1 MDEARLP
8 KFRIEQ
14 RTSEPLLK
22 ADKPWEEFTLGYAS
36 VARVG
41 DVWHLWYESY
51 DRTYKSDADGFL
63 CYARSRD
70 GVKWEKPN
78 LGLVEYGGNRN
89 NNILLSGKTMGGVH
103 GHTVFVDERAPETE
117 RFKIVFAKLKKGE
130 WWVFGGTSADGIH
143 WNIGEQP
150 LLARNSDTQTVCFRD
165 GDVYRLYVRM
175 WTGGVYRGKRA
186 VGYSESREFGK
197 FPEPTVVL
205 APDERDAKTLHF
217 YNSAAS
223 KLREGLYVMFPSG
236 YDAASGLVRPH
247 LAISA
252 DGKIFLRAGLDP
264 VMEFGKGFDSKGIY
278 WRPTRF
284 PRANQER
291 GGFFTTARTAVTT
304 TNTIRSCV
312 ISVASG
318 DFCWGKKE
326 RWRSKSRRREACG
339 YFTNFLSTRSS
350 HLAMRSWALT
360 GSLDSGSEMA

>member
-1 MDEARLP
+1 MNESGLAQHGTEAQIP

-22 ADKPWEEFTLGYAS
+22 ADKPWEEFTLGYVS
-36 VARVG
+36 VAHVG
-41 DVWHLWYESY
+41 DVWHLWYECY
-51 DRTYKSDADGFL
+51 DRTYKNDADGFL

-78 LGLVEYGGNRN
+78 LGLVEYGGNRD
-89 NNILLSGKTMGGVH
+89 NNILLSGRAMGGVH

-143 WNIGEQP
+143 WKISDEP

-165 GDVYRLYVRM
+165 GEVYRLYVRM
-175 WTGGVYRGKRA
+175 WTGGVYKGKRV

-197 FPEPTVVL
+197 FSEPKTVL
-205 APDERDAKTLHF
+205 APDERDAKTMHF

-247 LAISA
+247 LAASA
-252 DGKIFLRAGLDP
+252 DGKNFQREGREP
-264 VMEFGKGFDSKGIY
+264 VMDFGKGFDSKGIY
-278 WRPTRF
+278 IGPNAIPADKPGTWWVYYDGTHGGHDDKYDSLLRYLGGVGRF
-284 PRANQER
+284 LLMEE
-291 GGFFTTARTAVTT
+291 VK
-304 TNTIRSCV
+304 V
-312 ISVASG
+312 E
-318 DFCWGKKE
+318 K
-326 RWRSKSRRREACG
+326 
-339 YFTNFLSTRSS
+339 
-350 HLAMRSWALT
+350 
-360 GSLDSGSEMA
+360 